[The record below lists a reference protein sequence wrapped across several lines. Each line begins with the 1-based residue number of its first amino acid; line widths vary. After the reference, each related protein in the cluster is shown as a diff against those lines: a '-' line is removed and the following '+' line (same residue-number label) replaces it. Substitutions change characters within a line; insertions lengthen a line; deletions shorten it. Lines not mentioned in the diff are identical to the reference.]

1 LCTSLPVPKSFAIA
15 LALGPA
21 AATAFC
27 PATSLTLNSWGSS
40 ILRLAAEGDGNS
52 EAASEATTAAERTE
66 ELAQEP
72 IMKQEDTGSRRA
84 GQNSFA
90 DVDKSIFG
98 SRPKLFDEV
107 SIPGDFSFD
116 PFNLAADKATLL
128 SYRGAEVRHARLAM
142 LAVAG
147 WPVSELLQ
155 PKLAAMTGAPALLA
169 RGGEAPSLLNGR
181 LGEVNPGLWGAGI
194 ALAYFLEMRALDREK
209 GGKLP
214 GDCGIDP
221 LGMNSVKMADAE
233 IMNGRVAMMA
243 ITGFAF
249 QEAASNIFG
258 KGVPVVN
265 ETPFFFQPPF

>member
-1 LCTSLPVPKSFAIA
+1 
-15 LALGPA
+15 
-21 AATAFC
+21 
-27 PATSLTLNSWGSS
+27 
-40 ILRLAAEGDGNS
+40 
-52 EAASEATTAAERTE
+52 
-66 ELAQEP
+66 
-72 IMKQEDTGSRRA
+72 MKQEDTGSRRA